1 MSKMMNVTNQTPIE
15 IALGIDENGM
25 TTARKLY
32 EFLEL
37 APQHFARWVKSNIIE
52 NEFATENEDYI
63 RLTIDGETPT
73 GGKIQREDF
82 KLSASF
88 AKKLSMM
95 SKSERGEEARKY
107 FIAVEKKMKDSAAQI
122 QGLSRELRAVIVVDQ
137 RVTKVQEE
145 TNALRQ
151 DFETF
156 KFDMPILGVE
166 ETRITEA
173 VKRKGVECLGGKE
186 SPAYRN
192 KGLRSRVYQDI
203 YRELKRQF
211 GVATYKAIKRNQTNE
226 AVKVID
232 SYHLPLVLKNQ
243 VDALNAQTGMW
254 KVIG

>member
-1 MSKMMNVTNQTPIE
+1 MSKMMNITNQTPIE

-25 TTARKLY
+25 TTARKLF
-32 EFLEL
+32 EFLGFN
-37 APQHFARWVKSNIIE
+37 PSNYSKWCKRNITD
-52 NEFATENEDYI
+52 NEFATEGEDFYSSPSTSEG
-63 RLTIDGETPT
+63 RGNFAA
-73 GGKIQREDF
+73 DF

-145 TNALRQ
+145 THALRQ
-151 DFETF
+151 DFEVF
-156 KFDMPILGVE
+156 KQDMPILGVE

-186 SPAYRN
+186 SPSYHN

>member
-1 MSKMMNVTNQTPIE
+1 MNELAIFNNPEFGEIRTIE
-15 IALGIDENGM
+15 EDGKVLFCGTDVAKALGYIRTNDAISRHCRATVKRSSPISGKMQEINFISEGDVY
-25 TTARKLY
+25 RLIVHSKLPSA
-32 EFLEL
+32 ERFE
-37 APQHFARWVKSNIIE
+37 RWVFDEVLPS
-52 NEFATENEDYI
+52 I
-63 RLTIDGETPT
+63 RQNGAYSLN
-73 GGKIQREDF
+73 
-82 KLSASF
+82 
-88 AKKLSMM
+88 M
-95 SKSERGEEARKY
+95 
-107 FIAVEKKMKDSAAQI
+107 
-122 QGLSRELRAVIVVDQ
+122 SRELRAVIVVDQ

>member
-1 MSKMMNVTNQTPIE
+1 MHVNEEDYNEHSKGRKGDFPAYEAGLYSLVLSSKLP
-15 IALGIDENGM
+15 
-25 TTARKLY
+25 TAKK
-32 EFLEL
+32 FK
-37 APQHFARWVKSNIIE
+37 RWVTSE
-52 NEFATENEDYI
+52 VLPSI
-63 RLTIDGETPT
+63 RQNGAYSLN
-73 GGKIQREDF
+73 
-82 KLSASF
+82 
-88 AKKLSMM
+88 M
-95 SKSERGEEARKY
+95 
-107 FIAVEKKMKDSAAQI
+107 
-122 QGLSRELRAVIVVDQ
+122 SRELRAVIVVDQ

-151 DFETF
+151 DFEVF
-156 KFDMPILGVE
+156 KQDMPILGVE
-166 ETRITEA
+166 ETKITEA

-211 GVATYKAIKRNQTNE
+211 GVTTYKAIKRNQTNE
-226 AVKVID
+226 AVKAID